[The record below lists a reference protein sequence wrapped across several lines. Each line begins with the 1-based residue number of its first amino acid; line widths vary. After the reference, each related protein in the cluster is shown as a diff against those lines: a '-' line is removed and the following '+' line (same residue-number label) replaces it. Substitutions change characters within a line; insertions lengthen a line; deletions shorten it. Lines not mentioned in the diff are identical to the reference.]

1 MKGRKHFHGD
11 ASDPLS
17 ELQTRRQQQKE
28 ALKARLSANAKNKTS
43 TSKTRM
49 VQRSTEFFDPQNI
62 VLARSGNF
70 QNAVLSEGVAAA
82 VGAFRKAV
90 SKRQSSVILNW
101 PRPLPGVSALHGIA
115 FLCELA
121 EGPEMYR
128 GLSTIFF
135 PASAR
140 TGANQRAL
148 LVDRS
153 WLIEVNQ
160 PWLNSFYPKLK
171 TESESAERTQ
181 ARFHKLVARV
191 QDLRTEALSNFKRAK
206 AVVDRTI
213 DREHPTLFELT
224 PRRSLDSSGTLK
236 NPEDFFLE
244 RSRKLSELLTHKKNA
259 ADHQRVEAV
268 EPKTTPWLLSVI
280 HGASPM
286 HAWTTCTAP
295 SHRKPDVVLIDLQYR
310 ARARLGENWRR
321 ELSDIASRMRH
332 GDPDLPIVAVTD
344 DPFVA
349 AFAKYEL
356 AAKQKGNKKK
366 RPLPVVLIRQN
377 ATSLLQNKKEDGR
390 FLESSPG
397 RLVLEIDVFASDL
410 AAFAANAMQ
419 VRRHTAN
426 LAGGKIAR
434 CIGVCLSRM
443 RMLANS
449 PVSQTGVNQAFDD
462 PDERHLNNRLLE
474 SFNIGASLAELRE
487 IAPRAGNL
495 ESEIMA
501 FAEEAQ
507 ELAVA
512 FSSSAEITTK
522 KMLRSRLETLPKRG
536 TRTLV
541 VASGVSAA
549 QLLERWIENDPD
561 LRDVT
566 DRLGEKFDIVTARDS
581 ITEVEIAAT
590 SMRPYGHVLL
600 ISPPP
605 REALALLCNPSCPSK
620 VELLVDASSAKFLAD
635 YGDALLKA
643 WPEKEPGYAQICDTV
658 TQVRSSLKPSIA
670 DLPDLELGDPSTSGS
685 KIIDMTVKTHASE
698 GRVLKITTVDGDTI
712 HANPQ
717 TVFVSR
723 KQAALDNFEYL
734 RGDKIVPGREILV
747 PGTLFLE
754 ALQSA
759 HEFRAAAAP
768 LLADYHAAVRDR
780 ADQLTGGNL
789 RSKAQQVLMVM
800 HHAAVEPPTLD
811 SVQRWLDVRRQD
823 EVPVELRAP
832 QAPRL
837 FKHFRMF
844 CDALGIDDTLIEIYW
859 TYAITA
865 TRGGRIRSGL
875 QLRKLYASALIDPDA
890 VLRANISARPLI
902 EKIRDLSAEHVSE
915 VLHIERIESERQ

>member
-1 MKGRKHFHGD
+1 MKRPKHLHRD
-11 ASDPLS
+11 APDSLS
-17 ELQTRRQQQKE
+17 ELQNRRQQQKE
-28 ALKARLSANAKNKTS
+28 ALKARLNAKTKNKAGTP
-43 TSKTRM
+43 KTQVVKRPA
-49 VQRSTEFFDPQNI
+49 EKFDPRNI
-62 VLARSGNF
+62 IFARSGNL
-70 QNAVLSEGVAAA
+70 QNAVLSEGVVSA
-82 VGAFRKAV
+82 VSAFRRAV
-90 SKRQSSVILNW
+90 SEQQSSVILNW
-101 PRPLPGVSALHGIA
+101 PRALPGVSVVHGIA

-121 EGPEMYR
+121 EGPELYR
-128 GLSTIFF
+128 GLSTVFY

-148 LVDRS
+148 LVDRT
-153 WLIEVNQ
+153 WLIEVNK
-160 PWLNSFYPKLK
+160 PWLNSLYPKLR
-171 TESESAERTQ
+171 TESANAEPTQ
-181 ARFHKLVARV
+181 AKFHKMVARV
-191 QDLRTEALSNFKRAK
+191 QDLRTEALANFKRAK
-206 AVVDRTI
+206 AVVDRTV

-224 PRRSLDSSGTLK
+224 PRRSLDSSGALK

-244 RSRKLSELLTHKKNA
+244 RSRKLSELLTHEKNA

-268 EPKTTPWLLSVI
+268 EPKTTPWLLSAI

-286 HAWTTCTAP
+286 HSWTTCTAP

-349 AFAKYEL
+349 AFVKFEL
-356 AAKQKGNKKK
+356 AIKQKGNRKT
-366 RPLPVVLIRQN
+366 RPLPVDLIRQN
-377 ATSLLQNKKEDGR
+377 ATSLLENRKSGEGPIDRSSGKL
-390 FLESSPG
+390 FLEI
-397 RLVLEIDVFASDL
+397 EVFASDL
-410 AAFAANAMQ
+410 AEFATNAMR
-419 VRRHTAN
+419 VRRHTAS
-426 LAGGKIAR
+426 LANGTIAR
-434 CIGVCLSRM
+434 SIGVCLSRM

-449 PVSQTGVNQAFDD
+449 PVSQAAVIQAFDD
-462 PDERHLNNRLLE
+462 PYEPHVSNRLLE
-474 SFNIGASLAELRE
+474 SFNIGASLAELRA

-495 ESEIMA
+495 EAEIVA
-501 FAEEAQ
+501 LVEEAQ
-507 ELAVA
+507 ELAIA
-512 FSSSAEITTK
+512 FSSSAEITTR
-522 KMLRSRLETLPKRG
+522 KMLRSRLETLPRRG

-561 LRDVT
+561 LSDVS
-566 DRLGEKFDIVTARDS
+566 DRLGEKFDIVTARDA
-581 ITEVEIAAT
+581 ITEVEIAAAST
-590 SMRPYGHVLL
+590 RPYGHVLL

-605 REALALLCNPSCPSK
+605 REALALLCNPACPSK

-643 WPEKEPGYAQICDTV
+643 WPEKEPGFAQIHSTV
-658 TQVRSSLKPSIA
+658 EAVRAKLQSSIA
-670 DLPDLELGDPSTSGS
+670 DLPNLELGDPSTSGLQ
-685 KIIDMTVKTHASE
+685 ILDMTVQAHGSE
-698 GRVLKITTVDGDTI
+698 GRVFKITTVDGDTI

-723 KQAALDNFEYL
+723 KQADLENFEYL
-734 RGDKIVPGREILV
+734 HGDKIVPGREILV

-754 ALQSA
+754 SLQSA

-780 ADQLTGGNL
+780 ADQLAGDNL
-789 RSKAQQVLMVM
+789 RSKAQQILKVM
-800 HHAAVEPPTLD
+800 HLAAIELPTLD
-811 SVQRWLDVRRQD
+811 SVQRWLDVARQD
-823 EVPVELRAP
+823 DVPMELRAP

-837 FKHFRMF
+837 FKHFRTF

-890 VLRANISARPLI
+890 VLRANKSAGPLI

-915 VLHIERIESERQ
+915 VLHIERIESEGL

>member
-1 MKGRKHFHGD
+1 MKRHGHFSRD
-11 ASDPLS
+11 ASDSLS
-17 ELQTRRQQQKE
+17 ELQNRRQQQME
-28 ALKARLSANAKNKTS
+28 ALKARLNANPKNNASIQAAPIVEHS
-43 TSKTRM
+43 TI
-49 VQRSTEFFDPQNI
+49 VFDPRNI
-62 VLARSGNF
+62 VLARSGNL
-70 QNAVLSEGVAAA
+70 QNAVLSEGVVAA
-82 VGAFRKAV
+82 VSAFRMAV
-90 SKRQSSVILNW
+90 SERQSSVILNW
-101 PRPLPGVSALHGIA
+101 PRALPGVSALHGIA

-128 GLSTIFF
+128 GLSTVFY

-148 LVDRS
+148 LVDHS
-153 WLIEVNQ
+153 WLTKVNQ
-160 PWLNSFYPKLK
+160 PWLNSFYPNLR
-171 TESESAERTQ
+171 TGSADAEQTQ
-181 ARFHKLVARV
+181 ARFHKMIARIR
-191 QDLRTEALSNFKRAK
+191 DLRTEALSNFRRAR

-213 DREHPTLFELT
+213 DRGHPTLFELT
-224 PRRSLDSSGTLK
+224 PRRSLDSSGALS

-259 ADHQRVEAV
+259 ADYQRIEAV
-268 EPKTTPWLLSVI
+268 EPKTTPWLLSAI
-280 HGASPM
+280 HGGSPM
-286 HAWTTCTAP
+286 HAWTACTAP

-332 GDPDLPIVAVTD
+332 GDSDLPIVAVTD

-356 AAKQKGNKKK
+356 ATKQKGNKKK
-366 RPLPVVLIRQN
+366 RPLPVNLIRQN
-377 ATSLLQNKKEDGR
+377 ATTLLEHRKIGKKPVET
-390 FLESSPG
+390 SPG
-397 RLVLEIDVFASDL
+397 KLVLEIEVFASDL
-410 AAFAANAMQ
+410 AAFAANAMR

-426 LAGGKIAR
+426 LASGTIAR

-449 PVSQTGVNQAFDD
+449 PVSQTGVNRAFDD
-462 PDERHLNNRLLE
+462 PDEPHVSNRLLE
-474 SFNIGASLAELRE
+474 SFNIGASLAELRA
-487 IAPRAGNL
+487 IAPSAGNF
-495 ESEIMA
+495 EAEITA
-501 FAEEAQ
+501 LVKEAQ

-522 KMLRSRLETLPKRG
+522 QMLRSRLEALPNRG

-541 VASGVSAA
+541 VASGVPAA

-561 LRDVT
+561 LCVVSNQ
-566 DRLGEKFDIVTARDS
+566 LGEKFDIVTARDA

-590 SMRPYGHVLL
+590 STKPLGHVLL

-605 REALALLCNPSCPSK
+605 REALALLCNPACPSK

-643 WPEKEPGYAQICDTV
+643 WPEQEPGYTRIYDTV
-658 TQVRSSLKPSIA
+658 TKVRSNLKSSIA
-670 DLPDLELGDPSTSGS
+670 DLPDFELGDPSTSGPQ
-685 KIIDMTVKTHASE
+685 ILDMTVQEHGSGA
-698 GRVLKITTVDGDTI
+698 RVLEITTVDGDII

-723 KQAALDNFEYL
+723 KQADLEKFEYL
-734 RGDKIVPGREILV
+734 PGNKIVSGREILV
-747 PGTLFLE
+747 PGSLFLE
-754 ALQSA
+754 ALQGA
-759 HEFRAAAAP
+759 YEFRAAAAP
-768 LLADYHAAVRDR
+768 LLADYHAAIRDR
-780 ADQLTGGNL
+780 ANDLTGGHL
-789 RSKAQQVLMVM
+789 RNKAQQILKVM
-800 HHAAVEPPTLD
+800 GDEAIEPPTLD
-811 SVQRWLDVRRQD
+811 SVQRWLDVARQD
-823 EVPVELRAP
+823 DVPMELRAP

-837 FKHFRMF
+837 FKHFRSF
-844 CDALGIDDTLIEIYW
+844 CDALGIDDTLTEVYW

-890 VLRANISARPLI
+890 VLRANRSAGPLI

-915 VLHIERIESERQ
+915 VLHIERIEREGQ